1 VSAAAPLLGPSP
13 GWEAEA
19 AAHYFGD
26 RLPLAVLYAEKL
38 ASAGIE
44 RGLIGPREVPRL
56 WARHILNCA
65 ALSELVSRETRV
77 VDVGTGAGLPGLVL
91 ALARPDVRVDLVESL
106 QRRVDFLEEAVAEL
120 GLTEQVR
127 VIRGRAED
135 LSVRGAVG
143 DAPFVTARAVAPLD
157 RLVKW
162 CLPLLASGGEL
173 LALKGS
179 SASDELAEHM
189 STVQRAGGTSSRV
202 EVCGTRLDE
211 PVQVIVV
218 VRGKGKR

>member
-1 VSAAAPLLGPSP
+1 V
-13 GWEAEA
+13 EA

-56 WARHILNCA
+56 WPRHILNCA
-65 ALSELVSRETRV
+65 ALSDLVSRETRV
-77 VDVGTGAGLPGLVL
+77 VDVGSGAGLPGLVL

-106 QRRVDFLEEAVAEL
+106 QRRVDFLEEAVFEL

-135 LSVRGAVG
+135 PPVRAAVG

-162 CLPLLASGGEL
+162 CLPLLAPGGEL

-189 STVQRAGGTSSRV
+189 STVQRAGGTSTRV
-202 EVCGTRLDE
+202 EVCGSRLDE

-218 VRGKGKR
+218 ARGKGKR